1 MYNEEIAMT
10 VITYQVSYKD
20 DIISFALCHQIS
32 TLLKI
37 DTRNRPLYIVN
48 MELLLNKIIRL

>member
-1 MYNEEIAMT
+1 MYNDEIAMT

-32 TLLKI
+32 TSLQN
-37 DTRNRPLYIVN
+37 DTRNRPLYIFN
-48 MELLLNKIIRL
+48 ME